1 MTFVFKD
8 DKTRET
14 KRYCWNSRSTKKE
27 PVMKAEKEE
36 TTWLLDVAGKG
47 RVKASVQVPVK
58 GIKD

>member
-1 MTFVFKD
+1 MTRPERPTDIVGNHNQH
-8 DKTRET
+8 E
-14 KRYCWNSRSTKKE
+14 KE

-47 RVKASVQVPVK
+47 SVKASVQGPVK